1 MGGEAPK
8 DSRLRIAP
16 LLAAKRSLAIE
27 LALLPIRGLHHACS
41 GVFAGHPEKC
51 AIACGIVVIA
61 VPSESEVAAKSITRF
76 RRIGEKVCLIHR
88 ASTGVF
94 LRRWGKECDSSSVV
108 RG

>member
-1 MGGEAPK
+1 
-8 DSRLRIAP
+8 
-16 LLAAKRSLAIE
+16 
-27 LALLPIRGLHHACS
+27 
-41 GVFAGHPEKC
+41 
-51 AIACGIVVIA
+51 

-94 LRRWGKECDSSSVV
+94 LRRRGKECDSSSVV